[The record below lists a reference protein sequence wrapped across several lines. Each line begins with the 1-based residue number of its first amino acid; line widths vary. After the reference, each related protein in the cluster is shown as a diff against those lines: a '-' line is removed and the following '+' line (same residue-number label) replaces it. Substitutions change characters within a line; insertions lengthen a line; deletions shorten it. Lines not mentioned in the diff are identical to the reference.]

1 MKKRNAVIARRNH
14 KDTLFRM
21 IFSTKENLLSLYN
34 AVNHSNYTDP
44 AELEIVTL
52 KNAVYMNVK
61 NDQAFLLDMQLN
73 LYEHQSTW
81 NPNMPLR
88 FLIYVAKEY
97 QKLIRNHTL
106 YASTLVDLP
115 TPHFVVF
122 YNGEEE
128 QEAESE
134 LRLSQSFKQ
143 KTDKPELELIVKVLN
158 INLDKNQDVLEACQ
172 LLKEYMLLVDR
183 IRRYTAEY
191 DDINLAVE
199 QAVTECIEENILADF
214 LRKNR
219 TEAIE
224 VSIFEYDEKREKELI
239 RKAEFAEG
247 ERVGLEKGERVGL
260 EKGERIGLEKGEKI
274 GMKEGMDRIFEIN
287 RLFRKKY
294 TEKQIAEKMG
304 LGEQEVRKIL
314 ERLNAPDII

>member
-1 MKKRNAVIARRNH
+1 MKKKSAVIARRNH

-106 YASTLVDLP
+106 YASTLVELP

-260 EKGERIGLEKGEKI
+260 EKGEKIGRET

-304 LGEQEVRKIL
+304 LDEQEVRKVL
-314 ERLNAPDII
+314 ERLNALG